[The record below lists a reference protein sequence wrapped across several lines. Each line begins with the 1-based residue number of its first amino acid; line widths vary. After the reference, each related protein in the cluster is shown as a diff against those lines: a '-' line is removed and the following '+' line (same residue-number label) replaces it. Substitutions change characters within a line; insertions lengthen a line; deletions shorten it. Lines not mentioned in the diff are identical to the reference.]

1 MIVRGPKAPLFCC
14 LVTKERYPHMDKSP
28 KLVYTLRIRQE
39 KRGASYGLFK
49 VVGCIVLIG
58 SAVWAVRTVRR
69 QQYNSLGKYIHV
81 LERILIGS
89 GQTLLYLEVDDI
101 GVVVGATPQRFD
113 VIYITDYKPSEV
125 ERETYSRSGNVF
137 QSKAGQHNQ
146 PSELSP
152 RRSE

>member
-1 MIVRGPKAPLFCC
+1 MVF
-14 LVTKERYPHMDKSP
+14 
-28 KLVYTLRIRQE
+28 
-39 KRGASYGLFK
+39 FK
-49 VVGCIVLIG
+49 VVGWIVLIG

-81 LERILIGS
+81 LERIPIGS

-113 VIYITDYKPSEV
+113 VIYITDYKLSEV

-137 QSKAGQHNQ
+137 HLRPVNTTSQVNSAQEEANEK
-146 PSELSP
+146 
-152 RRSE
+152 RRRLHEWIERTVSFLRNGGNKE